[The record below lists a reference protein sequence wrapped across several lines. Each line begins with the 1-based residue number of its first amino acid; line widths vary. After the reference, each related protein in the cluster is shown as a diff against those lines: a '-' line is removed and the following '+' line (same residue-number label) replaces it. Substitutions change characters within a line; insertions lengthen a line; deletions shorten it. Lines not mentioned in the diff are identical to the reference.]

1 MISLQDYIIQNTI
14 YEIKKKIKIHLILNL
29 LIKLKELTSLINNI
43 FYPTSIQTNFKGDNE
58 LLSVTVIKKH
68 NYSDKELILKVK
80 KELDILCKIKKLTFL
95 KLYHIDKALPNLN
108 NLEYEISPTET
119 KLKEGIYLAG
129 DVLLNASLNA
139 AIISGER
146 AALAVINAMND
157 S

>member
-1 MISLQDYIIQNTI
+1 M
-14 YEIKKKIKIHLILNL
+14 
-29 LIKLKELTSLINNI
+29 
-43 FYPTSIQTNFKGDNE
+43 
-58 LLSVTVIKKH
+58 
-68 NYSDKELILKVK
+68 
-80 KELDILCKIKKLTFL
+80 DILCKIKNVTFL

-108 NLEYEISPTET
+108 NLEYELSPTET